1 MIVIIL
7 VLMYAGLD
15 LYQIITYSNST
26 YITSF
31 DEEAYEESQLLVVT
45 GNTYAYENITNAFY
59 IDFNVAFGILDAKY
73 NPIPNL
79 NSYFD
84 FRVRSTAHNRIR
96 NKTQIPGINY

>member
-31 DEEAYEESQLLVVT
+31 DEEAYEES
-45 GNTYAYENITNAFY
+45 
-59 IDFNVAFGILDAKY
+59 
-73 NPIPNL
+73 
-79 NSYFD
+79 
-84 FRVRSTAHNRIR
+84 
-96 NKTQIPGINY
+96 